1 MVEIL
6 ILSGIGAACAI
17 AALRVALHHT
27 KAIEIIQHRSS
38 QD

>member
-6 ILSGIGAACAI
+6 ILSVIGAGFAV

-27 KAIEIIQHRSS
+27 KEIEIIQHRSS

>member
-6 ILSGIGAACAI
+6 ILSVVGAGCAI

-38 QD
+38 QE